1 MKRKFLGFE
10 NLDFVLPPDC
20 RGKFILHA
28 HYNGG
33 GGGGAPAKDVDPDA
47 DVEGDTAE
55 VKTQKQQRREFKTKI
70 TAMIV
75 TEAGKLNLQNAEQ
88 VTQAMTSVLGGMDA
102 PSLEKFFKTDVVAMQ
117 QSLKNMSGA
126 LKKLEGIQANGGANP
141 LVKPLNALKKLIS
154 QKETMDA
161 IQKAMTSKNPND
173 TVTLTVQAAV
183 AAMTTGNVV
192 NDGDIPEDILNS
204 FSVET
209 FVKKRRPKEYIYDI
223 ASRRTVAEI
232 TEYKTWLEEG
242 DEEGAFAI
250 VVQGAVKPLVSKTL
264 VRNTSKYKK
273 VAGKRVYTEE
283 FAKFRKEAYSILE
296 DLFNDQLL
304 RNYAAILTTNL
315 VTAAAGY
322 VGTILDG
329 LYANPTDY
337 HAIGAV
343 AAQIETL
350 EFEPD
355 LLIINPQDKWRI
367 NLSQDNTGAFYV
379 GIPKYNAST
388 GAIEMM
394 GYRVLTTNRID
405 PGDFILGESG
415 LYKIEDEPVKV
426 RLGYGINVTKDV
438 NGFVTDVTSDTDTNR
453 FRIIA
458 ETFFHSFIATNNT
471 GSFVKATFDDVK
483 DALTQVPVV

>member
-1 MKRKFLGFE
+1 MKRKFLRFE
-10 NLDFVLPPDC
+10 NIDVILPPDA
-20 RGKFILHA
+20 RGKFMRQS

-33 GGGGAPAKDVDPDA
+33 GGANPQPLADPDA
-47 DVEGDTAE
+47 DDPADTPE
-55 VKTQKQQRREFKTKI
+55 VKLEKQQRRDFKAKI
-70 TAMIV
+70 VDLIKKQAL
-75 TEAGKLNLQNAEQ
+75 ELKLQNADD
-88 VTQAMTSVLGGMDA
+88 VTNAMTSTLGGLT
-102 PSLEKFFKTDVVAMQ
+102 SEQLKKFHETEVVAMQ
-117 QSLKNMSGA
+117 QSIKNMSAA
-126 LKKLEGIQANGGANP
+126 LKKLESIQMVGANP
-141 LVKPLNALKKLIS
+141 LAKPLNALKKLIS

-161 IQKAMTSKNPND
+161 IQKAMASKDPAH
-173 TVTLTVQAAV
+173 TVNLTVQAAV

-192 NDGDIPEDILNS
+192 DDGDIPEDILNS
-204 FSVET
+204 FSIEA
-209 FVKKRRPKEYIYDI
+209 FEKKRRPKEYIYDI

-232 TEYKTWLEEG
+232 SEYKTWLEEG

-250 VVQGAVKPLVSKTL
+250 VVEGAVKPLVSKTL
-264 VRNTSKYKK
+264 IRNTTKYKK

-283 FAKFRKEAYSILE
+283 FSKFRKEAYSILE

-315 VTAAAGY
+315 VAAAAAY

-329 LYANPTDY
+329 LYEDPTDY

-350 EFEPD
+350 EFQPD

-367 NLSQDNTGAFYV
+367 NLSQASDGHFYV
-379 GIPKYNAST
+379 GLPKYNAAT

-394 GYRVLTTNRID
+394 GYRVFTTNRID

-426 RLGYGINVTKDV
+426 RLGYGINVTK
-438 NGFVTDVTSDTDTNR
+438 NGEGLVTDVTSDIDTNR

-458 ETFFHSFIATNNT
+458 ETFFHSWISTNNV

-483 DALTQVPVV
+483 AALLKEVV